1 MKNTKLLV
9 AIEPMVVKA
18 EEGDNDMKKKEE
30 ILSVGGCG
38 KRLRGVR
45 RRC

>member
-30 ILSVGGCG
+30 ILSVGCPE
-38 KRLRGVR
+38 KIVAH
-45 RRC
+45 